1 MSTVCFL
8 FPWLNK
14 TGQFYLLYLLL
25 GLLGIW
31 TFPVDQY
38 GMGTDQVSWM
48 LYSFLNTKCQN
59 SKTMQISM
67 QCTNVITSLSQS
79 YLPHVPELAFCTII
93 VCVYNNNR
101 LLWSF
106 ANYTNIL
113 FNLIRWENLQMTHSL
128 HSNSPTE
135 RWTARAYLL
144 SVSDQTCRLCTVR
157 TPSMLRKVLTI
168 AVWSRCCGK
177 PSIRTRVASLKTES
191 VVTRTTKENR
201 KVQAGSTSFKP
212 GWKHVQQSTT
222 KITTLLSICQ
232 LTLTTYDCPC
242 WGWYIG
248 VFQWKAWHLI
258 WDYMYV

>member
-1 MSTVCFL
+1 MSKFQNHAN
-8 FPWLNK
+8 LNA
-14 TGQFYLLYLLL
+14 LYQCHNFFKSL
-25 GLLGIW
+25 IF
-31 TFPVDQY
+31 TPCPRI
-38 GMGTDQVSWM
+38 
-48 LYSFLNTKCQN
+48 SFLYNNC
-59 SKTMQISM
+59 
-67 QCTNVITSLSQS
+67 
-79 YLPHVPELAFCTII
+79 
-93 VCVYNNNR
+93 VCVYNNNS

-106 ANYTNIL
+106 VSYTNIL

-128 HSNSPTE
+128 LSNSPTE

-157 TPSMLRKVLTI
+157 TPSMARRVLTI
-168 AVWSRCCGK
+168 VVWSRCRGK

-222 KITTLLSICQ
+222 EITTLLSICQ
-232 LTLTTYDCPC
+232 FTLTTYDCLC

-248 VFQWKAWHLI
+248 VFQWQSWHLI
-258 WDYMYV
+258 WDYMYVYSSIMG